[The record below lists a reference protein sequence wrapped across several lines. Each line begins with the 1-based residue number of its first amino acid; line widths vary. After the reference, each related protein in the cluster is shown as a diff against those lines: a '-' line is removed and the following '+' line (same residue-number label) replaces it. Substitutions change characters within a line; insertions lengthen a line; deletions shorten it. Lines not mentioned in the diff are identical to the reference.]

1 MMKKIAVVL
10 LAFFGFLVVRLP
22 ADPTTAGAR
31 DKRVAEI
38 VKEITPSLIEIRR
51 DIHAHPELSMAEVRT
66 SALVAAYFKKL
77 GLEVRTGIAGTGVL
91 AILRGAKPGPVVGIR
106 GEMDALPI
114 TEETGLP
121 FASKVTSVLEGREC
135 GVMHACGHD
144 IHTTI
149 MLGAA
154 AVLTR
159 LRAQLAGT
167 IVFVAQPGE
176 EAADGARQMLEAGVF
191 KDIRPEAMFAFH
203 VHDEVRAGIITYV
216 PGFATANVDDFRLT
230 IKSEGCHG
238 SAPYLCVDPIM
249 VGAQV
254 VVALQGM
261 IARELNVYDKT
272 VITVGAFHAGTAS
285 NIIPQKAV
293 LDTTVRTYGEEQRH
307 AVRQKIERVIAGICQ
322 AAQASYDL
330 DYRFG
335 TISLYNDPALMKRIL
350 PTVERVLGGKEF
362 LREDPPEMG
371 GEDFGFFAR
380 EIPSVMLLLGVLP
393 KDLEKTSLHSPTFR
407 ADEEGIPIGVRV
419 MSSIVLDYLAH
430 PPSKKIT
437 GR

>member
-1 MMKKIAVVL
+1 MMKKAGIILIVAWGAL
-10 LAFFGFLVVRLP
+10 LVRLP
-22 ADPTTAGAR
+22 ASPSTTGVQ

-38 VKEITPSLIEIRR
+38 VTEISPSLIEIRR
-51 DIHAHPELSMAEVRT
+51 DLHAHPELAMAEVRT
-66 SALVAAYFKKL
+66 SALVAAYFQKL
-77 GLEVRTGIAGTGVL
+77 GLEVRTGIGGTGVL

-106 GEMDALPI
+106 GDMDALPI

-121 FASKVTSVLEGREC
+121 FASKVTSVLDGREC

-144 IHTTI
+144 IHTTVL
-149 MLGAA
+149 LGAA

-159 LRAQLAGT
+159 LRPQLAGT
-167 IVFVAQPGE
+167 IVFVAQPAE
-176 EAADGARQMLEAGVF
+176 EAGDGARQMLEAGVF

-203 VHDEVRAGIITYV
+203 VHDLVRAGVITSV
-216 PGFATANVDDFRLT
+216 PGFAAANVDGFRLT

-249 VGAQV
+249 VGAQA

-261 IARELNVYDKT
+261 IAREINLYDKT
-272 VITVGAFHAGTAS
+272 VITVGSFHAGSAS

-293 LDTTVRTYGEEQRH
+293 LDATVRTYGEEQRH
-307 AVRQKIERVIAGICQ
+307 AVRKRIERVIAGVCQ

-330 DYRFG
+330 NYSFG

-350 PTVERVLGGKEF
+350 PTVERALGGKEF
-362 LREDPPEMG
+362 LKEDPPEMG
-371 GEDFGFFAR
+371 GEDFGFFAK
-380 EIPSVMLLLGVLP
+380 EVPSVMLLLGVLP
-393 KDLEKTSLHSPTFR
+393 KDLERTSVHSPTFR
-407 ADEEGIPIGVRV
+407 ADEDAIPVGVRV

-430 PPSKKIT
+430 PPSKK
-437 GR
+437 